1 MRLLLDE
8 NVEKALLNVF
18 PWRES
23 NLGLRRRHPGLDVV
37 RVVDVGLGG
46 RSDPEILEWA
56 AREGRVVVS
65 RDRATLSAEAA
76 RRIEG
81 GKPMPG
87 LILLRRG
94 VGVGR
99 ILEDLDRFGAPT
111 PNEPPPGYRA
121 ARGAGERHP
130 VPASLSLEKTLG
142 TQVRDLMGPPW
153 EVAALRASPPCRGST
168 GPRRARRSLSRGP
181 RVPSSRPRSTPFNLS
196 PPLPRSPCAPMAAP
210 R

>member
-1 MRLLLDE
+1 VRLLLDE

-46 RSDPEILEWA
+46 RSDAEILEWA

-87 LILLRRG
+87 LILVRRG

-99 ILEDLDRFGAPT
+99 ILEDLELLLATAR
-111 PNEPPPGYRA
+111 PGELDNAILY
-121 ARGAGERHP
+121 
-130 VPASLSLEKTLG
+130 L
-142 TQVRDLMGPPW
+142 
-153 EVAALRASPPCRGST
+153 
-168 GPRRARRSLSRGP
+168 
-181 RVPSSRPRSTPFNLS
+181 
-196 PPLPRSPCAPMAAP
+196 PL
-210 R
+210 

>member
-1 MRLLLDE
+1 M
-8 NVEKALLNVF
+8 
-18 PWRES
+18 
-23 NLGLRRRHPGLDVV
+23 V

-46 RSDPEILEWA
+46 RSDPEILEWV

-99 ILEDLDRFGAPT
+99 ILEDLELLLAT
-111 PNEPPPGYRA
+111 AWPG
-121 ARGAGERHP
+121 E
-130 VPASLSLEKTLG
+130 LENAILY
-142 TQVRDLMGPPW
+142 L
-153 EVAALRASPPCRGST
+153 
-168 GPRRARRSLSRGP
+168 
-181 RVPSSRPRSTPFNLS
+181 
-196 PPLPRSPCAPMAAP
+196 PL
-210 R
+210 

>member
-1 MRLLLDE
+1 VRLLLDE

-37 RVVDVGLGG
+37 RVVGVGLGG

-56 AREGRVVVS
+56 AREGRVAVS

-76 RRIEG
+76 RRVEG

-99 ILEDLDRFGAPT
+99 ILEDL
-111 PNEPPPGYRA
+111 EPLLATARPG
-121 ARGAGERHP
+121 E
-130 VPASLSLEKTLG
+130 LENAILY
-142 TQVRDLMGPPW
+142 L
-153 EVAALRASPPCRGST
+153 
-168 GPRRARRSLSRGP
+168 
-181 RVPSSRPRSTPFNLS
+181 
-196 PPLPRSPCAPMAAP
+196 PL
-210 R
+210 

>member
-8 NVEKALLNVF
+8 NVEKALLKVF

-99 ILEDLDRFGAPT
+99 ILEDLELLLAT
-111 PNEPPPGYRA
+111 AWPG
-121 ARGAGERHP
+121 E
-130 VPASLSLEKTLG
+130 LENAILY
-142 TQVRDLMGPPW
+142 L
-153 EVAALRASPPCRGST
+153 
-168 GPRRARRSLSRGP
+168 
-181 RVPSSRPRSTPFNLS
+181 
-196 PPLPRSPCAPMAAP
+196 PL
-210 R
+210 

>member
-46 RSDPEILEWA
+46 RSDTEILEWA

-65 RDRATLSAEAA
+65 RDRATLNAEAA

-99 ILEDLDRFGAPT
+99 ILEDLELLLATAR
-111 PNEPPPGYRA
+111 PG
-121 ARGAGERHP
+121 E
-130 VPASLSLEKTLG
+130 LENAILY
-142 TQVRDLMGPPW
+142 L
-153 EVAALRASPPCRGST
+153 
-168 GPRRARRSLSRGP
+168 
-181 RVPSSRPRSTPFNLS
+181 
-196 PPLPRSPCAPMAAP
+196 PL
-210 R
+210 

>member
-1 MRLLLDE
+1 VRLLLDE
-8 NVEKALLNVF
+8 NVEKALL
-18 PWRES
+18 
-23 NLGLRRRHPGLDVV
+23 LGLRRRHPGLDVV

-56 AREGRVVVS
+56 AREGRVVLS

-94 VGVGR
+94 GWRRPDPRGP
-99 ILEDLDRFGAPT
+99 GA
-111 PNEPPPGYRA
+111 PPGYRA

-153 EVAALRASPPCRGST
+153 EVWRLPDRLRHAGGLQDLGERGGLGLEVPGLRLLDRDLHAPVRFPQTRGLRALLRQ
-168 GPRRARRSLSRGP
+168 RRLGDRRL
-181 RVPSSRPRSTPFNLS
+181 
-196 PPLPRSPCAPMAAP
+196 
-210 R
+210 

>member
-46 RSDPEILEWA
+46 RPDTEILEWA

-87 LILLRRG
+87 LILSRRG

-99 ILEDLDRFGAPT
+99 ILEDLELLLATVR
-111 PNEPPPGYRA
+111 PG
-121 ARGAGERHP
+121 E
-130 VPASLSLEKTLG
+130 LENAILY
-142 TQVRDLMGPPW
+142 L
-153 EVAALRASPPCRGST
+153 
-168 GPRRARRSLSRGP
+168 
-181 RVPSSRPRSTPFNLS
+181 
-196 PPLPRSPCAPMAAP
+196 PL
-210 R
+210 

>member
-1 MRLLLDE
+1 
-8 NVEKALLNVF
+8 
-18 PWRES
+18 
-23 NLGLRRRHPGLDVV
+23 VV

-46 RSDPEILEWA
+46 RSDPEILEQA

-99 ILEDLDRFGAPT
+99 ILEDLELLLAT
-111 PNEPPPGYRA
+111 
-121 ARGAGERHP
+121 ARSGE
-130 VPASLSLEKTLG
+130 LENAILY
-142 TQVRDLMGPPW
+142 L
-153 EVAALRASPPCRGST
+153 
-168 GPRRARRSLSRGP
+168 
-181 RVPSSRPRSTPFNLS
+181 
-196 PPLPRSPCAPMAAP
+196 PL
-210 R
+210 

>member
-1 MRLLLDE
+1 VRLLLDE

-23 NLGLRRRHPGLDVV
+23 NLGLMRRHPGLDVV

-46 RSDPEILEWA
+46 RSDTEILEWA

-94 VGVGR
+94 VSVGR
-99 ILEDLDRFGAPT
+99 ILEDLELLLATAR
-111 PNEPPPGYRA
+111 PG
-121 ARGAGERHP
+121 E
-130 VPASLSLEKTLG
+130 LENAILY
-142 TQVRDLMGPPW
+142 L
-153 EVAALRASPPCRGST
+153 
-168 GPRRARRSLSRGP
+168 
-181 RVPSSRPRSTPFNLS
+181 
-196 PPLPRSPCAPMAAP
+196 PL
-210 R
+210 

>member
-8 NVEKALLNVF
+8 NVEKALFNVF

-56 AREGRVVVS
+56 AREGWVVVS

-76 RRIEG
+76 WRIEG

-99 ILEDLDRFGAPT
+99 ILEDLELLLATAR
-111 PNEPPPGYRA
+111 PG
-121 ARGAGERHP
+121 E
-130 VPASLSLEKTLG
+130 LENAILY
-142 TQVRDLMGPPW
+142 L
-153 EVAALRASPPCRGST
+153 
-168 GPRRARRSLSRGP
+168 
-181 RVPSSRPRSTPFNLS
+181 
-196 PPLPRSPCAPMAAP
+196 PL
-210 R
+210 

>member
-1 MRLLLDE
+1 VRLLLDE

-46 RSDPEILEWA
+46 RPDPEILEWA

-81 GKPMPG
+81 GKPIPG

-94 VGVGR
+94 
-99 ILEDLDRFGAPT
+99 LA
-111 PNEPPPGYRA
+111 
-121 ARGAGERHP
+121 
-130 VPASLSLEKTLG
+130 
-142 TQVRDLMGPPW
+142 
-153 EVAALRASPPCRGST
+153 
-168 GPRRARRSLSRGP
+168 
-181 RVPSSRPRSTPFNLS
+181 
-196 PPLPRSPCAPMAAP
+196 
-210 R
+210 

>member
-8 NVEKALLNVF
+8 NVEKALL
-18 PWRES
+18 
-23 NLGLRRRHPGLDVV
+23 LGLRRRHPGLDVV
-37 RVVDVGLGG
+37 RAVDVGLGG

-99 ILEDLDRFGAPT
+99 ILEDLELLLATAR
-111 PNEPPPGYRA
+111 PG
-121 ARGAGERHP
+121 E
-130 VPASLSLEKTLG
+130 LENAILY
-142 TQVRDLMGPPW
+142 L
-153 EVAALRASPPCRGST
+153 
-168 GPRRARRSLSRGP
+168 
-181 RVPSSRPRSTPFNLS
+181 
-196 PPLPRSPCAPMAAP
+196 PL
-210 R
+210 

>member
-1 MRLLLDE
+1 
-8 NVEKALLNVF
+8 V
-18 PWRES
+18 S
-23 NLGLRRRHPGLDVV
+23 IDVV

-46 RSDPEILEWA
+46 RSDTEIPEWA

-99 ILEDLDRFGAPT
+99 ILEDLELLLAT
-111 PNEPPPGYRA
+111 PRPG
-121 ARGAGERHP
+121 E
-130 VPASLSLEKTLG
+130 LENAILY
-142 TQVRDLMGPPW
+142 L
-153 EVAALRASPPCRGST
+153 
-168 GPRRARRSLSRGP
+168 
-181 RVPSSRPRSTPFNLS
+181 
-196 PPLPRSPCAPMAAP
+196 PL
-210 R
+210 

>member
-1 MRLLLDE
+1 VRLLLDE

-46 RSDPEILEWA
+46 KPDLEVLEWA

-99 ILEDLDRFGAPT
+99 ILEDLELLLATAR
-111 PNEPPPGYRA
+111 PG
-121 ARGAGERHP
+121 E
-130 VPASLSLEKTLG
+130 LENAILY
-142 TQVRDLMGPPW
+142 L
-153 EVAALRASPPCRGST
+153 
-168 GPRRARRSLSRGP
+168 
-181 RVPSSRPRSTPFNLS
+181 
-196 PPLPRSPCAPMAAP
+196 PL
-210 R
+210 

>member
-99 ILEDLDRFGAPT
+99 ILEDLELLLATAR
-111 PNEPPPGYRA
+111 PG
-121 ARGAGERHP
+121 E
-130 VPASLSLEKTLG
+130 LENAILY
-142 TQVRDLMGPPW
+142 L
-153 EVAALRASPPCRGST
+153 
-168 GPRRARRSLSRGP
+168 
-181 RVPSSRPRSTPFNLS
+181 
-196 PPLPRSPCAPMAAP
+196 PL
-210 R
+210 

>member
-1 MRLLLDE
+1 VRLLLDE
-8 NVEKALLNVF
+8 NVEKALL
-18 PWRES
+18 
-23 NLGLRRRHPGLDVV
+23 LGLRRRHPRLDVV

-46 RSDPEILEWA
+46 RPDTEILEWA

-99 ILEDLDRFGAPT
+99 ILEDLELLLATAR
-111 PNEPPPGYRA
+111 PG
-121 ARGAGERHP
+121 E
-130 VPASLSLEKTLG
+130 LENTILY
-142 TQVRDLMGPPW
+142 L
-153 EVAALRASPPCRGST
+153 
-168 GPRRARRSLSRGP
+168 
-181 RVPSSRPRSTPFNLS
+181 
-196 PPLPRSPCAPMAAP
+196 PL
-210 R
+210 

>member
-46 RSDPEILEWA
+46 KSDPEILEWA

-99 ILEDLDRFGAPT
+99 ILEDLELLLATAR
-111 PNEPPPGYRA
+111 PG
-121 ARGAGERHP
+121 E
-130 VPASLSLEKTLG
+130 LENAILY
-142 TQVRDLMGPPW
+142 L
-153 EVAALRASPPCRGST
+153 
-168 GPRRARRSLSRGP
+168 
-181 RVPSSRPRSTPFNLS
+181 
-196 PPLPRSPCAPMAAP
+196 PL
-210 R
+210 

>member
-46 RSDPEILEWA
+46 RPDPEILEWA

-99 ILEDLDRFGAPT
+99 ILEDLELLLATAR
-111 PNEPPPGYRA
+111 PG
-121 ARGAGERHP
+121 E
-130 VPASLSLEKTLG
+130 LENAILYLPL
-142 TQVRDLMGPPW
+142 QVW
-153 EVAALRASPPCRGST
+153 
-168 GPRRARRSLSRGP
+168 RRL
-181 RVPSSRPRSTPFNLS
+181 
-196 PPLPRSPCAPMAAP
+196 
-210 R
+210 

>member
-56 AREGRVVVS
+56 AREGRVAVS

-76 RRIEG
+76 RRVEG
-81 GKPMPG
+81 GKPIPG

-99 ILEDLDRFGAPT
+99 ILEDL
-111 PNEPPPGYRA
+111 EPLLATARPG
-121 ARGAGERHP
+121 E
-130 VPASLSLEKTLG
+130 LENAILY
-142 TQVRDLMGPPW
+142 L
-153 EVAALRASPPCRGST
+153 
-168 GPRRARRSLSRGP
+168 
-181 RVPSSRPRSTPFNLS
+181 
-196 PPLPRSPCAPMAAP
+196 PL
-210 R
+210 